1 MKNYVILRSYE
12 NALGVTNFGVVYGHK
27 PQVNMIRGKYE
38 ISYAYDELLDYEE
51 LSKILKENGYELSK
65 FVENNKI
72 KDELLNLIFDDENLK
87 YKLHIVEVSKELRDL
102 YYGDPKNQN
111 AGENS
116 DYYNSLKKIQNDVYK
131 LKLKRIN

>member
-1 MKNYVILRSYE
+1 M
-12 NALGVTNFGVVYGHK
+12 
-27 PQVNMIRGKYE
+27 
-38 ISYAYDELLDYEE
+38 
-51 LSKILKENGYELSK
+51 
-65 FVENNKI
+65 ENNKI

-102 YYGDPKNQN
+102 YYSDPENQN

>member
-12 NALGVTNFGVVYGHK
+12 NALGVTNFGLVYGHK

-51 LSKILKENGYELSK
+51 FSKILKENGYELSK

-72 KDELLNLIFDDENLK
+72 KDEIIEAL
-87 YKLHIVEVSKELRDL
+87 
-102 YYGDPKNQN
+102 
-111 AGENS
+111 
-116 DYYNSLKKIQNDVYK
+116 
-131 LKLKRIN
+131 